1 MYELMHKL
9 VSGSFKS
16 GVMKVLDH

>member
-9 VSGSFKS
+9 ASGSFKS